1 MHKLV
6 AVHNE
11 PPLHYFAKATN
22 YKSGIWSIPLNPI
35 SLSILPSQ
43 RKKNI
48 HKKSLKT
55 LKMIY

>member
-1 MHKLV
+1 MNKLV

-48 HKKSLKT
+48 HKEA
-55 LKMIY
+55 